1 MKASRTITVSDH
13 DYLWVLTGNSTYGK
27 EQHIRVYRQGCQNS
41 ILYID
46 PYAWDFEVRPRQIRE
61 AILFALQQGWDP
73 EEGGSSFYI
82 GMRDG
87 ELIILPDG
95 VQFAYKLPS

>member
-13 DYLWVLTGNSTYGK
+13 DYLWVLTGNSIFGK
-27 EQHIRVYRQGCQNS
+27 EQHIRVYRQGFQNS

-61 AILFALQQGWDP
+61 AVLFGLQHGWDP
-73 EEGGSSFYI
+73 EEGGSGLYI

-95 VQFAYKLPS
+95 VQFAYQLPS

>member
-1 MKASRTITVSDH
+1 MKATRTITVSDH
-13 DYLWVLTGNSTYGK
+13 DYLWVLSGNTIYGK

-46 PYAWDFEVRPRQIRE
+46 PYAWEFEIRPRQIRE
-61 AILFALQQGWDP
+61 AILFALQQEWDP
-73 EEGGSSFYI
+73 EQDGSSIYL

-87 ELIILPDG
+87 ELITLPEG
-95 VQFAYKLPS
+95 VQFAHQLIS